1 MKTTHTILKI
11 EFLIQTVLLIV
22 NAILLIVFL
31 SLAIQYS
38 FLFFCIS
45 QLILSLFQYGIS
57 MPLHFIL
64 KDHVDKI
71 RTWRKGLLIMG
82 CVDIAFIV
90 LMNMI
95 KINTSDA
102 LFPYLFIIPQVIIY
116 VYYFLTY
123 KNYKGIKSY
132 IAHEHILNTKF

>member
-11 EFLIQTVLLIV
+11 EFLIQTVLILA

-31 SLAIQYS
+31 SLDIQYS

-57 MPLHFIL
+57 IPLHFML
-64 KDHVDKI
+64 SDHVDKI

-82 CVDIAFIV
+82 CIDIVFI
-90 LMNMI
+90 LCMNII
-95 KINTSDA
+95 KVNMNDA
-102 LFPYLFIIPQVIIY
+102 LFPYLFIIPQVLIY
-116 VYYFLTY
+116 IYYFLTY
-123 KNYKGIKSY
+123 KNFKGIKSY

>member
-22 NAILLIVFL
+22 NAILLILFL
-31 SLAIQYS
+31 SLDIQYS

-82 CVDIAFIV
+82 CVDIGFII
-90 LMNMI
+90 LMNI
-95 KINTSDA
+95 II
-102 LFPYLFIIPQVIIY
+102 LF
-116 VYYFLTY
+116 
-123 KNYKGIKSY
+123 
-132 IAHEHILNTKF
+132 